1 MKAVLT
7 KKYDA
12 DDKSEAASLCRK
24 RQEAIRKSVLS
35 TNFMWGSGVL
45 GAGMVFWSFRR
56 YNYQSRLIAVP
67 FVFYGMTF
75 VGRAVGDIATG
86 RNAEYGRDR
95 FLASLPGK
103 VYFNAAED

>member
-12 DDKSEAASLCRK
+12 EDKSESAVVCRK

-35 TNFMWGSGVL
+35 TNFMWGSAGL
-45 GAGMVFWSFRR
+45 GAGMVMWSFRR

-67 FVFYGMTF
+67 CVAYGI
-75 VGRAVGDIATG
+75 AVAGQVLVVI
-86 RNAEYGRDR
+86 
-95 FLASLPGK
+95 
-103 VYFNAAED
+103 